1 MNLLVVSSFN
11 YVKNY
16 VTSISIGNVKLLVN
30 SNGPVKNY
38 TCTHNLRESNLLE
51 RNHHLHDYNHKFP
64 LQSRG

>member
-38 TCTHNLRESNLLE
+38 PCTHIFMREQPFGEESSLA
-51 RNHHLHDYNHKFP
+51 
-64 LQSRG
+64 